1 MAQITLSF
9 VFLASLWETK
19 PNYMNIK
26 VCGITEMKQ
35 LQQLDGLDID
45 FAGLIFYKESP
56 RYIGDK
62 ISKKDLKKADLDI
75 KKVGVFVNP
84 EMIEV
89 LDAIDEYGLE
99 VVQLHGDESPEMCE
113 DLSSEVEVIKA
124 FRVTEGVDID
134 KLVAPYDAV
143 CDYYLFDTG
152 GLKESFGGTGQQF
165 DWSILTKAKIEKPFF
180 LSGGIGPEDAQKVK
194 GFVHPDFFGVD
205 INSRFEKEP
214 GVKDMAKVLQF
225 RQGLKK

>member
-1 MAQITLSF
+1 
-9 VFLASLWETK
+9 
-19 PNYMNIK
+19 MNIK

-45 FAGLIFYKESP
+45 FAGLIFYKDSP
-56 RYIGDK
+56 RYVGDK
-62 ISKKDLKKADLDI
+62 LSKRDVKKADFDL

-84 EMIEV
+84 ELIDV
-89 LDAIDEYGLE
+89 LDAIDDYGLE
-99 VVQLHGDESPEMCE
+99 VVQLHGEESPEMCD

-124 FRVTEGVDID
+124 FRITGDENID
-134 KLVAPYDAV
+134 ELVAPYDAV

-180 LSGGIGPEDAQKVK
+180 LSGGIGVEDAARVK
-194 GFVHPDFFGVD
+194 AFKHPDIFGVD
-205 INSRFEKEP
+205 INSKFESAP
-214 GVKDMAKVLQF
+214 GVKDMAKLLQF
-225 RQGLKK
+225 KMAMK

>member
-1 MAQITLSF
+1 
-9 VFLASLWETK
+9 
-19 PNYMNIK
+19 MNIK
-26 VCGITEMKQ
+26 VCGITGMKQ

-62 ISKKDLKKADLDI
+62 LSKKDVKNADFDL

-84 EMIEV
+84 EMIDV
-89 LDAIDEYGLE
+89 LDAIDDYGLE
-99 VVQLHGDESPEMCE
+99 VVQLHGDETPEMCE

-124 FRVTEGVDID
+124 FRVTDGVDID
-134 KLVAPYDAV
+134 KMVAPYDAV

-152 GLKESFGGTGQQF
+152 GLKETFGGSGQQF

-180 LSGGIGPEDAQKVK
+180 LSGGIAVEDAAKIK
-194 GFVHPDFFGVD
+194 AFKHPDFFGVD

-214 GVKDMAKVLQF
+214 GVKDMGLVLQF
-225 RQGLKK
+225 KQGLKK

>member
-1 MAQITLSF
+1 
-9 VFLASLWETK
+9 
-19 PNYMNIK
+19 MNIK

-45 FAGLIFYKESP
+45 FAGLIFYKDSP

-62 ISKKDLKKADLDI
+62 LSKKEVKNADFDL

-84 EMIEV
+84 EMIDV
-89 LDAIDEYGLE
+89 LDAIDDYGLE
-99 VVQLHGDESPEMCE
+99 VVQLHGDETPEMCE

-124 FRVTEGVDID
+124 FRVSDGVDID
-134 KLVAPYDAV
+134 QLVAPYDAV

-152 GLKESFGGTGQQF
+152 GLKETFGGTGQQF
-165 DWSILTKAKIEKPFF
+165 DWTILTKAKIEKPFF
-180 LSGGIGPEDAQKVK
+180 LSGGIAVEDAARIKAFK
-194 GFVHPDFFGVD
+194 HPDYFGVD

-214 GVKDMAKVLQF
+214 GVKDMGMVLQF
-225 RQGLKK
+225 KQGLKR